1 MASRVLRSG
10 SAAFMGVL
18 RVDDCVPSF
27 AAPVRRS
34 LLGKCAGAFARIGGC
49 EHRRGH
55 EVLAFEQ
62 LAAGPVG
69 AVLHHAFAGGDREW
83 TVAGTLLCECTR
95 GIRCRS
101 EARRVGTACVSTFR
115 SRWYVD
121 HSNT

>member
-83 TVAGTLLCECTR
+83 TVAGNLLCQ
-95 GIRCRS
+95 GRS
-101 EARRVGTACVSTFR
+101 EERRLGKECVR
-115 SRWYVD
+115 EGRYRWWPYD
-121 HSNT
+121 